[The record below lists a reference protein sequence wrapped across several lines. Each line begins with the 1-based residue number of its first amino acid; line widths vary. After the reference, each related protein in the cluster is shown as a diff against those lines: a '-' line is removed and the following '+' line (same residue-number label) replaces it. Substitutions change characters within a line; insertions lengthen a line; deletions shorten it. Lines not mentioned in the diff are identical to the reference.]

1 MREDAVTQNCG
12 IGKLIEKLLDIE
24 SDNGITV
31 RGEALSKSLMRLP
44 ESKVI
49 THEEDARFWM
59 PLYSGGGIEI
69 KRLALQ
75 LTISGDIRRARGRAS
90 EHSERDEGNSPHF
103 DTTPASPPEI
113 SDATFVRIRGST
125 SPPGDAR
132 YLGSHIGSNFSL
144 YSLRPWKL

>member
-1 MREDAVTQNCG
+1 
-12 IGKLIEKLLDIE
+12 
-24 SDNGITV
+24 
-31 RGEALSKSLMRLP
+31 MRLQ

-49 THEEDARFWM
+49 AQEENARFWM
-59 PLYSGGGIEI
+59 PLYSRGGIEVQ
-69 KRLALQ
+69 RLALQ
-75 LTISGDIRRARGRAS
+75 LPIARDVRRVCGRAP
-90 EHSERDEGNSPHF
+90 EHDQRDERDAPHF
-103 DTTPASPPEI
+103 DTTPARPPEI